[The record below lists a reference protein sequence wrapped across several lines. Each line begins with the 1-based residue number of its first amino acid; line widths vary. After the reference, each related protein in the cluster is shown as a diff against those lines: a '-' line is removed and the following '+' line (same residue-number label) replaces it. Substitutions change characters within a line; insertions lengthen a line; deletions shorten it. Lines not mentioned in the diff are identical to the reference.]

1 MLLPS
6 NLRKRAKDEENKAER
21 EMTRANAYL
30 QILRDVNRI
39 ILDGTGKLH
48 ASAGFFREIE
58 RLRNYK
64 EIPRV
69 LLDSQVLIDPRGVV
83 GALIKELE
91 IHINETRNLKNN
103 VDELRWDIDAW
114 PSETHGVEIEAIQGY
129 QGMIAGASDA
139 MSNEIQKLQDEI
151 KKRDQS
157 ITQFEEHIHNLEA
170 ERLRIEDD
178 LISNYEDKVAKL
190 IYDNKKK
197 LEEMNEAHKS
207 AVTNLRKE
215 HVVEIENL
223 QLRFETEK
231 SYLRRNL
238 EEEAKRLVCK
248 IENLKRDFDAEKNS
262 MQTNVSMIQKEYESE
277 IVLMSREHE
286 SKLAQLIDQRS
297 QMEEDHA
304 TEKEKIRNNFEE
316 KVEILDKAHAK
327 DKEQLRKDLD
337 EYSRAL
343 LARDNFQPISDS
355 EIEARFLDLVQDV
368 DALARL
374 DWKVNDKEWTS
385 QVLHRLSTNQR
396 LLKKQFLQD
405 SIWVILYEYIFCSPF
420 RIFGEEGQSL
430 ETQWNG
436 ECKEGL
442 LLNMLFTSPR
452 KR

>member
-1 MLLPS
+1 
-6 NLRKRAKDEENKAER
+6 
-21 EMTRANAYL
+21 MTRANAYL

-69 LLDSQVLIDPRGVV
+69 LLDSRVLIDPRGVV

-129 QGMIAGASDA
+129 QGMIAGESDA

-178 LISNYEDKVAKL
+178 RGNLISNYEDKMAKL

-207 AVTNLRKE
+207 AETHLGKV
-215 HVVEIENL
+215 HVIEIENL
-223 QLRFETEK
+223 QKGFETEK

-238 EEEAKRLVCK
+238 EEEAKHLVSK
-248 IENLKRDFDAEKNS
+248 IEKLKRDFDAEKNS

-286 SKLAQLIDQRS
+286 SKLATQMSQMGKEHESKLAQLITHMS
-297 QMEEDHA
+297 QMEKEHD
-304 TEKEKIRNNFEE
+304 TEKEKIRYYFEE
-316 KVEILDKAHAK
+316 KVETLDRAHAK
-327 DKEQLRKDLD
+327 DKEQLRKDID

-436 ECKEGL
+436 EYKEGL